1 RRGCLPGPAEASK
14 HMSLLGLESKTVIVT
29 GGGGNIGRA
38 TVLMLAQSGAK
49 VVIADIDGAAAKE
62 TADQASAA
70 GASVVAMEADATK
83 GDDIDAMVAAAMEL
97 GGQLDVG
104 VNIVGG

>member
-1 RRGCLPGPAEASK
+1 
-14 HMSLLGLESKTVIVT
+14 MTSLLGLEGKTAIVT

-62 TADQASAA
+62 SAELATAA
-70 GASVVAMEADATK
+70 GGSVAAMEADATNET
-83 GDDIDAMVAAAMEL
+83 DIAAMVAAAMEL
-97 GGQLDVG
+97 GGQLDIG
-104 VNIVGG
+104 VNIVGGGGGDKPIV